1 MGRGR
6 VVSRQ
11 KLAGPTAAVVAA
23 YREEEM
29 KQ

>member
-11 KLAGPTAAVVAA
+11 KLVVPTAAVVTV